1 MTITATHDLGNFGSE
16 AVARAIGKAIE
27 GETYF
32 DIQVAYSPDCGNWG
46 VEVYTEYE
54 GAEQQD
60 FQEMVA
66 FVLADKLGT
75 LLASK

>member
-1 MTITATHDLGNFGSE
+1 MTITATQDLGNFGSE

-32 DIQVAYSPDCGNWG
+32 DIQVSYSPACGNWG

-60 FQEMVA
+60 FQEMVS